1 MEFLIYL
8 FIFILGSV
16 VGSFLNCVIYRL
28 ETGQGFVFGRSFCPH
43 CKHFLGWKDLIPILS
58 FLILKGKCRYCQNR
72 ISFQY
77 SLVELSTAFLFLLN
91 FYQFWNHITLSGFI
105 DLIFLFIISS
115 FLILI
120 FVYDLKHYL
129 IPDKVIHST
138 IGFTL
143 LYQFFK
149 VWNFG
154 HWNLFEIWNL
164 VIGILP
170 SLFFLAIILIS
181 KETWMGW
188 GDFKLSILM
197 GLFLGWPKILVALFF
212 AFFSGAIVGLMLIFL
227 KRKTI
232 KSQIPFG
239 PFLVSGTF
247 LAMFFG
253 EKIINWYL
261 NLILLK

>member
-1 MEFLIYL
+1 MEILIY
-8 FIFILGSV
+8 FFVFILGSV

-28 ETGQGFVFGRSFCPH
+28 ETGQGFIFGRSFCPH
-43 CKHFLGWKDLIPILS
+43 CKHLLNWKDLIPILS
-58 FLILKGKCRYCQNR
+58 FLILKGKCRYCQKK

-77 SLVELSTAFLFLLN
+77 PLVEISTGFLFLLN
-91 FYQFWNHITLSGFI
+91 FSQFRTHMIPYGFA
-105 DLIFLFIISS
+105 DLIFLFIIGS
-115 FLILI
+115 FLIVI
-120 FVYDLKHYL
+120 FVFDLKHYL
-129 IPDKVIHST
+129 IPDKIIYLT
-138 IGFTL
+138 IGFIL

-154 HWNLFEIWNL
+154 HWNLFGIWNL